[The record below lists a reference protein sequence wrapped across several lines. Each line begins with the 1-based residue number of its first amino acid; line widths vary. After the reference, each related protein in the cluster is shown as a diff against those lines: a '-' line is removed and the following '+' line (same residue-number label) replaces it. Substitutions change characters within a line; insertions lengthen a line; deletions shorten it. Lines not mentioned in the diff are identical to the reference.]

1 MNKYMYVK
9 IEKSTSKTKK
19 FKATFYDKDKKKIRS
34 IQFGAKGYSHY
45 PIHKDDERKKRYI
58 NRHKKNENWNDPN
71 SAGYWSAKFLWLY
84 PTYKQAYLNIKN
96 ELIKKKYL

>member
-34 IQFGAKGYSHY
+34 IQFGAKGYSDY
-45 PIHKDDERKKRYI
+45 TIHKDDERKKRYI
-58 NRHKKNENWNDPN
+58 NRHKKNENWNDPK
-71 SAGYWSAKFLWLY
+71 SAGALSRYILWNKTTLSASISDFKRRFSL
-84 PTYKQAYLNIKN
+84 
-96 ELIKKKYL
+96 

>member
-34 IQFGAKGYSHY
+34 IQFGAKGYSDY
-45 PIHKDDERKKRYI
+45 TIHKDDERKKRYI
-58 NRHKKNENWNDPN
+58 NRHKKNENWNDPMT
-71 SAGYWSAKFLWLY
+71 AGTLSKYILWNK
-84 PTYKQAYLNIKN
+84 PTLQASINDYKKRFNLKSY
-96 ELIKKKYL
+96 